1 MQFQALGCSGSIGN
15 GHNTTSFLID
25 DDILID
31 AGSGLGTLSLDAM
44 CKIDHVFLSHSHI
57 DHVALLPLLADATLS
72 LRSKPIVVH
81 ATKPT
86 LDSLS
91 DHVFNWEVYP
101 DFREIIS
108 DGHPAVNFSVI
119 EPNKPVSIGGRHL
132 TGIPVEH
139 TVPTVAYHLAGGDGS
154 LVVATDMTI
163 SDKFWPVVNAID
175 DLRYLLIESAF
186 QEARLG
192 LCQDSGHLCPSML
205 RSELLKLERP
215 AEIFVVHMKSS
226 AEDNIRREIAALDII
241 YEIRFLADGD
251 ILAL

>member
-1 MQFQALGCSGSIGN
+1 MQFQALWCSGSIGN
-15 GHNTTSFLID
+15 GHNNTSFLID

-175 DLRYLLIESAF
+175 DLRYLLIETAF
-186 QEARLG
+186 QNARAD
-192 LCQDSGHLCPSML
+192 LCAITGHLCPTL
-205 RSELLKLERP
+205 LGEELQRLERP
-215 AEIFVVHMKSS
+215 VEIYVTHMKPS
-226 AEDNIRREIAALDII
+226 AKEQIRREIGELPANLDLHI
-241 YEIRFLADGD
+241 LSSSD
-251 ILAL
+251 ILEI